1 MFCFLDNYKIV
12 IFLQM
17 CNSYSFE
24 FQKNSYFL
32 RRFEVSRVGCPGKPV
47 AARGLVN
54 GRDPRRQAWEG
65 WSGAEGLQGT
75 LPAND
80 N

>member
-24 FQKNSYFL
+24 FQKNSYF
-32 RRFEVSRVGCPGKPV
+32 FEKI
-47 AARGLVN
+47 
-54 GRDPRRQAWEG
+54 
-65 WSGAEGLQGT
+65 
-75 LPAND
+75 
-80 N
+80 